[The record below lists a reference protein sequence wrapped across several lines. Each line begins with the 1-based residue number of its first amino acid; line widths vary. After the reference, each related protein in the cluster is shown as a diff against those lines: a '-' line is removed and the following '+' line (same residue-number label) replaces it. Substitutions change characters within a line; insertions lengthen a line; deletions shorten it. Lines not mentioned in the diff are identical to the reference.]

1 MGKDATADHVDL
13 ERAMTDGREAFL
25 GGPAD
30 EPEQPAIVGPAG
42 ADAIN
47 EDVVNTDKATP
58 AGKTKEKPVATTTK
72 EPADKLS
79 DADFRFKSQEE
90 AEKGYKNIQSE
101 KTRLEQRA
109 RDLETEL
116 TVLKREREKQTQEA
130 SAVEAEKTFL
140 EYCTER
146 HEQALTEIDQLDPEA
161 ADYRKKA
168 ANIWAKKDAD
178 IRRKDMDMRPVV
190 AATVADKGA
199 AGTEPAAGTARTP
212 AGDGAAADSAAQ
224 VHQYV
229 EETIAAAGL
238 PSDDPL
244 FWMYAQQAPEKDAAG
259 APLDLDR
266 QIEWALEK
274 TNNYRASLLEG
285 ANKKKTDEAN
295 ARGRQE
301 QLRTQPMGRVAT
313 ERGTSPGDGKEDGN
327 LKPVSLDE
335 AVEFALEKRRL

>member
-13 ERAMTDGREAFL
+13 EKAMTDGREAFL

-30 EPEQPAIVGPAG
+30 EPEPPAIIGPAG
-42 ADAIN
+42 ADEIN
-47 EDVVNTDKATP
+47 DDVVVDPEKALP
-58 AGKTKEKPVATTTK
+58 AGKTKEKPAATTIK
-72 EPADKLS
+72 EQPDKPA
-79 DADFRFKSQEE
+79 AEDFRFKSQEE

-109 RDLETEL
+109 KALEEEL
-116 TVLKREREKQTQEA
+116 TVLRQEREKQTREA
-130 SAVEAEKTFL
+130 SAAEAEKTFL

-161 ADYRKKA
+161 PDYRKKA

-178 IRRKDMDMRPVV
+178 IRRKDIEMRPGVS
-190 AATVADKGA
+190 AGADKGST
-199 AGTEPAAGTARTP
+199 GTEHPAGAARTP
-212 AGDGAAADSAAQ
+212 AGDGAATDPVTQ
-224 VHQYV
+224 VHRYV

-244 FWMYAQQAPEKDAAG
+244 FWMYAQQAPDKDAAG

-274 TNNYRASLLEG
+274 TNNYRASLLDG

-313 ERGTSPGDGKEDGN
+313 ERGAPPGGGKEADN